1 MSNVIKPKE
10 MTDFLLKTLEDAVK
24 NIPEERRE
32 EVKAK
37 VLEAFSV
44 SMFRGPKVKKKEKN
58 GG

>member
-1 MSNVIKPKE
+1 MSTPITPQQ
-10 MTDFLLKTLEDAVK
+10 MTDFLRKTLEDAVK

-44 SMFRGPKVKKKEKN
+44 GMFKGPKEKN
-58 GG
+58 K

>member
-24 NIPEERRE
+24 DVPEERRE

-44 SMFRGPKVKKKEKN
+44 GMFQGPKEKN
-58 GG
+58 A